1 MAENIVNNETY
12 QDYWTDI
19 IAECESDLK
28 GANDYP
34 QSIFYEKYEDL
45 LLENNLFNS
54 LDFHY
59 FESHISSKRYKPMH
73 IDYGSVDSTDNSINL
88 LTIDYDPSHLSTIT
102 NEKQSD
108 YFNRMVNFVAN
119 AINGYFQENNMISDS
134 IYPFVSEIICSF
146 AQTDNL
152 NLFLL
157 SSNIRSNVLKPIEP
171 RVLTIGNKQ
180 INVTFKVIDI
190 QYLFNS
196 SLSNKHSDPINI
208 VVRDIDN
215 GKTTGIKCLS
225 ANIPGDDYQ
234 AYLAVLPGTFLS
246 EIYRLYGGRLLE
258 KNVRSFLST
267 KGSVNKGIRNTIRTE
282 PNKFFTYNNGIAC
295 TAASITCEQRS
306 DGLYITSLNDLQ
318 IINGGQT
325 TASLRNAVLTDKD
338 HIVDLTKVF
347 VPMKLTV
354 ISQKVSDDDREI
366 MVSNISK
373 YSNSQNKVS
382 NSDLNSNS
390 PFYVQL
396 EKISRQ
402 TFTPTMT
409 NGQQT
414 RWFFERSRGQYE
426 RDQMELTKT
435 GREKFKAVN
444 PRSQLLRVTDLAK
457 YYNSVDEK
465 PFRVSWGGQVN
476 AEEFQKTMQSLYEKD
491 NNFVTQ
497 YFFKTLVAQAILF
510 NEAKA
515 IIKPTEEYQAHLG
528 ILAQVVTYTIS
539 RFIHLVKEKK
549 LDLDWKDIWTKQTLP
564 TPIKEE
570 LKNLG
575 IWTIEKLTDVNR
587 KKDNVGEWAKLK
599 ECWDQRTKQPY
610 TLSSETIE
618 CLVSPEENKAQETSA
633 KKDERATK
641 STCNGIYIFKLGAS
655 YWTRFKS
662 QGCNYNKFS
671 SNVNDFK
678 DVSEAIKSCQR
689 GYMINSQRTIENL
702 IRLKKEFEE
711 EGIIEKT
718 EPADDPEEADF

>member
-1 MAENIVNNETY
+1 MADNLVTNETY
-12 QDYWTDI
+12 QEYWNDI
-19 IAECESDLK
+19 IGECENELK
-28 GANDYP
+28 NANDYP
-34 QSIFYEKYEDL
+34 QSVFYDKFEDL
-45 LLENNLFNS
+45 LKENNLFSN

-59 FESHISSKRYKPMH
+59 FDSHSSSKKYKTMH
-73 IDYGSVDSTDNSINL
+73 IDYGSVDSADNSINL
-88 LTIDYDPSHLSTIT
+88 LTIDYDPSHISTIT
-102 NEKQSD
+102 NEKQND
-108 YFNRMVNFVAN
+108 FYNMMINFI
-119 AINGYFQENNMISDS
+119 INTAKGYFQENDLTSDS
-134 IYPFVSEIICSF
+134 IYPFVADIIRSLE
-146 AQTDNL
+146 QSDTL

-157 SSNIRSNVLKPIEP
+157 SSNIRSNVLKPIES
-171 RVLTIGNKQ
+171 RIITIGTKQ
-180 INVTFKVIDI
+180 INVNFKIIDI

-196 SLSNKHSDPINI
+196 NLSERHSDPINI
-208 VVRDIDN
+208 VVKDINN
-215 GKTTGIKCLS
+215 GAITGIKCLS

-267 KGSVNKGIRNTIRTE
+267 RGSVNKGIRNTIRTE

-295 TAASITCEQRS
+295 TAAAIECEQRE

-338 HIVDLTKVF
+338 HIVDLNKVF

-354 ISQKVSDDDREI
+354 INQNVSDDDREI

-402 TFTPTMT
+402 TFTPTMI

-414 RWFFERSRGQYE
+414 QWFFERSRGQYE
-426 RDQMELTKT
+426 REQMELTKAKKD
-435 GREKFKAVN
+435 KFKATN

-476 AEEFQKTMQSLYEKD
+476 AEEFQKTMQSMYEKN
-491 NNFVTQ
+491 NNFVNQ
-497 YFFKTLVAQAILF
+497 YFFKKLVAEAILF

-515 IIKPTEEYQAHLG
+515 IIKPTEAYQKHLG

-539 RFIHLVKEKK
+539 MFIHLVKEQK
-549 LDLDWKDIWTKQTLP
+549 LDLDWKDIWTNQTLP
-564 TPIKEE
+564 APIKEE
-570 LKNLG
+570 LKKLG
-575 IWTIEKLTDVNR
+575 VWVIDRLTDVNR
-587 KKDNVGEWAKLK
+587 GKDNVGEWAKLK
-599 ECWDQRTKQPY
+599 ECWDQMIKQPY
-610 TLSSETIE
+610 TLSSETIS
-618 CLVSPEENKAQETSA
+618 CLASPEENKAQETSA
-633 KKDERATK
+633 KKEERATK
-641 STCNGIYIFKLGAS
+641 SVCSGIYIFKLGTK
-655 YWTRFKS
+655 YWENLRD
-662 QGCNYNKFS
+662 QGCSYNKFS
-671 SNVNDFK
+671 SNYNDYK
-678 DVSEAIKSCQR
+678 CVLEAIKSCQR
-689 GYMINSQRTIENL
+689 GYMINSQRTIETL
-702 IRLKKEFEE
+702 MKLKQEFEE
-711 EGIIEKT
+711 EGIVPKT
-718 EPADDPEEADF
+718 EPEEEQE